1 MDSPVSSVPDPSRLA
16 NRERALGIMA
26 TVAIVALLYFARS
39 VLVPITLA
47 IILSLLIA
55 PLVRVLRRLHLGQT
69 LSVLAAVV
77 VLALS
82 FAAVAGVIGSQL
94 VRMAQSLPRYERTIK
109 QKLKTLNDVTVGRFN
124 SITGQAEHLVYRRA
138 ADEQPAAPERSHG
151 QQRSRT
157 QERSGASRE
166 SNTPRSS
173 GGAQESGAAV
183 ESGGAPESGAAQK
196 SGAAQGS
203 GAAQDSSASNDSDAT
218 QGSAATRGP
227 DDTQGSAASKPAAS
241 QASENPQEPG
251 ASQESSASEDSAT
264 ALDLLIPPESGTSPS
279 NASRDSRTS
288 NGSSVPPG
296 SSTSQRRILRLSGGA
311 DTPIPVE
318 LHEPPLNPLQIIERV
333 LGSIWVPIET
343 AGIVLVVLVF
353 VLLEHDALRD
363 RFIRIAGG
371 NDIRRTTLAI
381 NDAGERLSRFFVS
394 QFAVN
399 CGFGLVIWVG
409 LTVIGLPHPL
419 LWAAL
424 AGVLRFVPYVGV
436 WIAAL
441 CSALLAAAVDP
452 HWTLALMTLGFFTV
466 VELIAGQ
473 LVEPQL
479 YGHTTGLSP
488 LSVVIAAIFWSWLWG
503 PIGLILS
510 TPLTL
515 CLLVAGRHIKA
526 LSLLDV
532 LLGDTQALTMPE
544 RFYQRALSADSD
556 EIIASARVFLKRNSF
571 ASYCDLVLMPA
582 LHLARIDLVAGA
594 ITVDQQA
601 KVRSAMMAVIAA
613 IGGESPKLM
622 RRYRQSSVLE
632 NTTVGRQLRLQREQI
647 SGRWQGPLVVPAGSV
662 VVGVGLGSM
671 ADELATELLVRILR
685 DQKIDARHMSL
696 EDLNAVPPPGA
707 ADAVSVVYVVSAYPS
722 EERGRGEATADEMRR
737 RFPHACIVGL
747 LLPGMLLQPDV
758 EVAGMPGADKSAS
771 SLGHAV
777 EICLDM
783 HRANPE

>member
-1 MDSPVSSVPDPSRLA
+1 MDSPVSSVSNPSPLA
-16 NRERALGIMA
+16 NRERALGIVA
-26 TVAIVALLYFARS
+26 TVSILALLYFARG

-124 SITGQAEHLVYRRA
+124 SITGQAEHLMYRRA
-138 ADEQPAAPERSHG
+138 ADDQPAAPERSHPP
-151 QQRSRT
+151 QRPRT

-166 SNTPRSS
+166 S
-173 GGAQESGAAV
+173 
-183 ESGGAPESGAAQK
+183 
-196 SGAAQGS
+196 
-203 GAAQDSSASNDSDAT
+203 SASNESDAT
-218 QGSAATRGP
+218 QG
-227 DDTQGSAASKPAAS
+227 PAAA
-241 QASENPQEPG
+241 QATENPQEPG
-251 ASQESSASEDSAT
+251 TSQESGASQEPGASEESSASQDSGTGT
-264 ALDLLIPPESGTSPS
+264 ALDLLVPPEPGASQPS
-279 NASRDSRTS
+279 ASRELRTS

-296 SSTSQRRILRLSGGA
+296 SSASQRRILRLSAGA

-318 LHEPPLNPLQIIERV
+318 LHEPPPNPVQIIERV

-371 NDIRRTTLAI
+371 SDIRRTTLAI

-409 LTVIGLPHPL
+409 LTLIGLPHPL

-601 KVRSAMMAVIAA
+601 KVRGAMVAVIAA

-632 NTTVGRQLRLQREQI
+632 KTTVGRQLRLQREQI

-662 VVGVGLGSM
+662 VVCVGLGSM
-671 ADELATELLVRILR
+671 ADDLATELLVRILR

-696 EDLNAVPPPGA
+696 EDLSAVPPPGA
-707 ADAVSVVYVVSAYPS
+707 ADAVSIVCVVSAYPS
-722 EERGRGEATADEMRR
+722 EERGRGEGTAEEMRR
-737 RFPHACIVGL
+737 RFPLACIVGL

-758 EVAGMPGADKSAS
+758 EVESMPGADKSAS

-783 HRANPE
+783 HRANTA